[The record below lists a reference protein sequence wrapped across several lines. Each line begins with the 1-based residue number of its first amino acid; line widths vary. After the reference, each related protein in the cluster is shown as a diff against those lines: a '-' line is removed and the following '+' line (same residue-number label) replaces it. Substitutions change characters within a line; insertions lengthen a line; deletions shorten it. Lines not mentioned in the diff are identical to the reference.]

1 MVLEI
6 YQAGILLIIG
16 ALVGISISFV
26 GQTGQGVVLP
36 IILLFT
42 GDAFL
47 AIAIN
52 LLNDLITSSVV
63 SIGYIKKG
71 EFKIRKDILII
82 IVIAIIIS
90 LLGVFILLTT
100 PIGNIYGW
108 FIPLFITILGIIFLY
123 RGFPT
128 KETLTKTAQKLSSRY
143 LKKSI
148 DTEVLEKEQQKYDEE
163 ILTLENDIEELT
175 PTRSRVFYILALIF
189 GIFIGINSG
198 LFGANSGFI
207 IVLALVIIYGY
218 PIKKS
223 VGTALILS
231 IIMCLSTFLI
241 YQIFGIMIKGQF
253 FFNLEISLY
262 LAIGSI
268 VTGITMTIYVQ
279 KLSAK
284 TMGRGVGLVIFI
296 LGIIS
301 LIFYFIS

>member
-1 MVLEI
+1 MSLEI
-6 YQAGILLIIG
+6 YQVILLILIG
-16 ALVGISISFV
+16 ALVGISISFI

-36 IILLFT
+36 IVLLIT

-52 LLNDLITSSVV
+52 LLNDLITSVFV
-63 SIGYIKKG
+63 SIGYIRKR
-71 EFKIRKDILII
+71 EFKIRKDTLII
-82 IVIAIIIS
+82 IIVALSIS
-90 LLGVFILLTT
+90 LLGVFILLIT

-108 FIPLFITILGIIFLY
+108 FIPLFITFLGFIFLY

-128 KETLTKTAQKLSSRY
+128 TEKLKNTAHNLSQKF
-143 LKKSI
+143 LKKSRK
-148 DTEVLEKEQQKYDEE
+148 TEIFDKKEKKVDEE
-163 ILTLENDIEELT
+163 FAIRGEDIQGFI
-175 PTRSRVFYILALIF
+175 PGGSRLFYILALVF
-189 GIFIGINSG
+189 GIVIGLNSG

-218 PIKKS
+218 PIKKG

-231 IIMCLSTFLI
+231 IVMCLGTFII
-241 YQIFGIMIKGQF
+241 YQILGIMIKGQF
-253 FFNLEISLY
+253 FFDLEISLY

-268 VTGITMTIYVQ
+268 ITGIIASVYVQ
-279 KLSAK
+279 RLSAK
-284 TMGRGVGLVIFI
+284 TMGRSVGIVIFM

>member
-1 MVLEI
+1 MSLEI
-6 YQAGILLIIG
+6 HQIITLLLIG
-16 ALVGISISFV
+16 VLVGISISFA

-36 IILLFT
+36 IILLLI

-52 LLNDLITSSVV
+52 LLNDLLTSVFV
-63 SIGYIKKG
+63 SIGYIRKR
-71 EFKIRKDILII
+71 EFKIRKDTFII
-82 IVIAIIIS
+82 IIIALLTS
-90 LLGVFILLTT
+90 LLGVLILLIT

-108 FIPLFITILGIIFLY
+108 FIPLFITILGFIFLY

-128 KETLTKTAQKLSSRY
+128 TETLKKTAHKLSQKF
-143 LKKSI
+143 LKKSNKI
-148 DTEVLEKEQQKYDEE
+148 E
-163 ILTLENDIEELT
+163 ILSGKKIKSDKEFIDRDEVIQGII
-175 PTRSRVFYILALIF
+175 PIGSRLFYILALIF

-198 LFGANSGFI
+198 LFGANSGFL

-218 PIKKS
+218 PIKKG
-223 VGTALILS
+223 VGTALVLS
-231 IIMCLSTFLI
+231 IIICIGTFII
-241 YQIFGIMIKGQF
+241 YQVLGIMIKGQF
-253 FFNLEISLY
+253 FFNLEISVY

-268 VTGITMTIYVQ
+268 ITGIITSLYVQ

-284 TMGRGVGLVIFI
+284 TMGRGVGIVISI

>member
-1 MVLEI
+1 M
-6 YQAGILLIIG
+6 
-16 ALVGISISFV
+16 GISISFV

-36 IILLFT
+36 IVLLLT
-42 GDAFL
+42 EDPFL

-52 LLNDLITSSVV
+52 LLNDLITSVFV
-63 SIGYIKKG
+63 SIGYIRKG
-71 EFKIRKDILII
+71 ELEIRKDTFIII
-82 IVIAIIIS
+82 IVAIFIS
-90 LLGVFILLTT
+90 LLGVFILLIT

-108 FIPLFITILGIIFLY
+108 FIPLFIAILGFIFLY

-128 KETLTKTAQKLSSRY
+128 TETLKKTANKLS
-143 LKKSI
+143 LKFQKKSI
-148 DTEVLEKEQQKYDEE
+148 INEDIKEKEIESDF
-163 ILTLENDIEELT
+163 ISSNDRQNIQGFI
-175 PTRSRVFYILALIF
+175 PFGSRLFYILAFIF

-218 PIKKS
+218 PIKKG

-231 IIMCLSTFLI
+231 IVICLSTFII
-241 YQIFGIMIKGQF
+241 YQVFGILIKGQF
-253 FFNLEISLY
+253 FFNLEISIY

-268 VTGITMTIYVQ
+268 ITGITASLYVQ

-284 TMGRGVGLVIFI
+284 TMGRGVGIVIFA

>member
-1 MVLEI
+1 MSLEF
-6 YQAGILLIIG
+6 YQVITLILIG

-36 IILLFT
+36 IILLLT

-52 LLNDLITSSVV
+52 LLNDLITSAIV
-63 SIGYIKKG
+63 SIGYIRKG
-71 EFKIRKDILII
+71 EFKIRKDTLII
-82 IVIAIIIS
+82 IIVAISIS
-90 LLGVFILLTT
+90 LLGVLILLTT

-128 KETLTKTAQKLSSRY
+128 KETLKRTAYKLS
-143 LKKSI
+143 KKFVKKDNKTETFRENSI
-148 DTEVLEKEQQKYDEE
+148 QPDEIFANRE
-163 ILTLENDIEELT
+163 EDIQGFIPIGSQL
-175 PTRSRVFYILALIF
+175 FYILALIF

-207 IVLALVIIYGY
+207 FVLALVLIYGY
-218 PIKKS
+218 PIKKG

-231 IIMCLSTFLI
+231 IVMCLGTFLI
-241 YQIFGIMIKGQF
+241 YQILGIIIKGQF
-253 FFNLEISLY
+253 FFDLEISIY

-268 VTGITMTIYVQ
+268 VTGIIASMFVQ
-279 KLSAK
+279 RLSAK
-284 TMGRGVGLVIFI
+284 TMGRGVGFVIFI

>member
-1 MVLEI
+1 LSLEI
-6 YQAGILLIIG
+6 YQVILLILIG
-16 ALVGISISFV
+16 ALVGISISFI

-36 IILLFT
+36 IVLLIT

-52 LLNDLITSSVV
+52 LLNDLITSVFV
-63 SIGYIKKG
+63 SIGYIRKR
-71 EFKIRKDILII
+71 EFKIRKDTLII
-82 IVIAIIIS
+82 IIVALSIS
-90 LLGVFILLTT
+90 LLGVFILLIT

-108 FIPLFITILGIIFLY
+108 FIPLFITFLGFIFLY

-128 KETLTKTAQKLSSRY
+128 TEKLKNTAHNLSQKF
-143 LKKSI
+143 LKKSRK
-148 DTEVLEKEQQKYDEE
+148 TEIFDKKEKKVDEE
-163 ILTLENDIEELT
+163 FAIRGEDIQGFI
-175 PTRSRVFYILALIF
+175 PGGSRLFYILALVF
-189 GIFIGINSG
+189 GIVIGLNSG

-218 PIKKS
+218 PIKKG

-231 IIMCLSTFLI
+231 IVMCLGTFII
-241 YQIFGIMIKGQF
+241 YQILGIMIKGQF
-253 FFNLEISLY
+253 FFDLEISLY

-268 VTGITMTIYVQ
+268 ITGIIASLYVQ
-279 KLSAK
+279 RLSAK
-284 TMGRGVGLVIFI
+284 TMGRSVGIVIFM

>member
-1 MVLEI
+1 LSLEI
-6 YQAGILLIIG
+6 YQIIILLGIG

-36 IILLFT
+36 IVLLLT

-52 LLNDLITSSVV
+52 LLNDLLTSVFV
-63 SIGYIKKG
+63 SIGYIRKK
-71 EFKIRKDILII
+71 EFKIRKDTLII
-82 IVIAIIIS
+82 ILLAILIS
-90 LLGVFILLTT
+90 LLGVFILLIT

-108 FIPLFITILGIIFLY
+108 FIPLFVTILGFIFLY

-128 KETLTKTAQKLSSRY
+128 TESLKMTSQKLSQRF
-143 LKKSI
+143 LKKSKKPEI
-148 DTEVLEKEQQKYDEE
+148 FNEKKIKFDKEFKVKGE
-163 ILTLENDIEELT
+163 DIQGFI
-175 PTRSRVFYILALIF
+175 PVGSRLFYILALIF
-189 GIFIGINSG
+189 GSIIGINSG

-218 PIKKS
+218 PIKKG

-231 IIMCLSTFLI
+231 IIMCLSTFII
-241 YQIFGIMIKGQF
+241 YQILGVLIKSQLF
-253 FFNLEISLY
+253 FAFEISLY

-268 VTGITMTIYVQ
+268 VTGIISSLYIQ

-284 TMGRGVGLVIFI
+284 TMGRGVGIVIFM
-296 LGIIS
+296 LGLIS
-301 LIFYFIS
+301 FTFYFFP

>member
-1 MVLEI
+1 MNLDI
-6 YQAGILLIIG
+6 YQIITLILIG

-36 IILLFT
+36 VILLFT
-42 GDAFL
+42 GNGFL

-52 LLNDLITSSVV
+52 LLNDLITSAFV
-63 SIGYIKKG
+63 SIGYLRKK
-71 EFKIRKDILII
+71 EFKIRKDTLII
-82 IVIAIIIS
+82 IIVAMLIS

-100 PIGNIYGW
+100 PLGNIYGW
-108 FIPLFITILGIIFLY
+108 FIPLFIIILGFIFLY

-128 KETLTKTAQKLSSRY
+128 TETLKRIVHNLSQKF
-143 LKKSI
+143 LKKSNN
-148 DTEVLEKEQQKYDEE
+148 TEIFNKKEKEVDEIFSTGGE
-163 ILTLENDIEELT
+163 DIQGFIPSGSRLFYILTL
-175 PTRSRVFYILALIF
+175 VF
-189 GIFIGINSG
+189 GIIIGLNSG

-218 PIKKS
+218 PIKKG

-231 IIMCLSTFLI
+231 IALCLSTFLI
-241 YQIFGIMIKGQF
+241 YQILGITIKGQF
-253 FFNLEISLY
+253 FFDLEISLY

-268 VTGITMTIYVQ
+268 ITGIIASVYVQ

-284 TMGRGVGLVIFI
+284 TMGRAVGIVIFI
-296 LGIIS
+296 LGVIS

>member
-1 MVLEI
+1 MSLEI
-6 YQAGILLIIG
+6 YQIIILLLIG

-36 IILLFT
+36 IVLLLT

-52 LLNDLITSSVV
+52 LLNDLITSVFV
-63 SIGYIKKG
+63 SIGYIRKG
-71 EFKIRKDILII
+71 ELEIRKDTFIII
-82 IVIAIIIS
+82 IVAILIS
-90 LLGVFILLTT
+90 FLGVFILLIT

-108 FIPLFITILGIIFLY
+108 FIPLFIAILGFIFLY

-128 KETLTKTAQKLSSRY
+128 TETLKRTANRLSLKFQK
-143 LKKSI
+143 KITDGDIK
-148 DTEVLEKEQQKYDEE
+148 EKEAKLDSISANDRENSQGF
-163 ILTLENDIEELT
+163 ILFG
-175 PTRSRVFYILALIF
+175 SRLFYILALIF
-189 GIFIGINSG
+189 GIFIGLNSG

-207 IVLALVIIYGY
+207 IVLALVLIYGY
-218 PIKKS
+218 PIKKG

-231 IIMCLSTFLI
+231 IVICLSTFII
-241 YQIFGIMIKGQF
+241 YQFLGILIKGQF
-253 FFNLEISLY
+253 FFNLEISVY

-268 VTGITMTIYVQ
+268 ITGITAALYVQ

-284 TMGRGVGLVIFI
+284 SMGRGVGIVIFT

>member
-1 MVLEI
+1 M
-6 YQAGILLIIG
+6 
-16 ALVGISISFV
+16 GISISFV

-36 IILLFT
+36 IILLLT

-52 LLNDLITSSVV
+52 LLNDLITSVFV
-63 SIGYIKKG
+63 SIGYIRKG
-71 EFKIRKDILII
+71 ELEIRKDTFIII
-82 IVIAIIIS
+82 IVAILIS
-90 LLGVFILLTT
+90 FLGVFILLIT

-108 FIPLFITILGIIFLY
+108 FIPLFIAILGFIFLY

-128 KETLTKTAQKLSSRY
+128 TETLKKTANKLSLKFQKKNTNDQKDAESDSISTNERQKSQGFIPFGSR
-143 LKKSI
+143 L
-148 DTEVLEKEQQKYDEE
+148 
-163 ILTLENDIEELT
+163 
-175 PTRSRVFYILALIF
+175 FYILALIF

-207 IVLALVIIYGY
+207 IVLALVLIYGY
-218 PIKKS
+218 SIKKG

-231 IIMCLSTFLI
+231 IVICLSTFII
-241 YQIFGIMIKGQF
+241 YQILGILIKGQF
-253 FFNLEISLY
+253 FFNLEISVY

-268 VTGITMTIYVQ
+268 ITGITASLYVQ

-284 TMGRGVGLVIFI
+284 TMGRGVGIVIFT

>member
-1 MVLEI
+1 MSLEI
-6 YQAGILLIIG
+6 YQVILLILIG
-16 ALVGISISFV
+16 ALVGISISFI

-36 IILLFT
+36 IVLLIT

-52 LLNDLITSSVV
+52 LLNDLITSVFV
-63 SIGYIKKG
+63 SIGYIRKR
-71 EFKIRKDILII
+71 EFKIRKDTLII
-82 IVIAIIIS
+82 IIVALSIS
-90 LLGVFILLTT
+90 LLGVFILLIT

-108 FIPLFITILGIIFLY
+108 FIPLFITFLGFIFLY

-128 KETLTKTAQKLSSRY
+128 TEKLKNTAHNLSQKF
-143 LKKSI
+143 LKKSRK
-148 DTEVLEKEQQKYDEE
+148 TEIFDKKEKKVDEE
-163 ILTLENDIEELT
+163 FAIRGEDIQGFI
-175 PTRSRVFYILALIF
+175 PGGSRLFYILALVF
-189 GIFIGINSG
+189 GIVIGLNSG

-218 PIKKS
+218 PIKKG

-231 IIMCLSTFLI
+231 IVMCLGTFII
-241 YQIFGIMIKGQF
+241 YQILGIMIKGQF
-253 FFNLEISLY
+253 FFDLEISLY

-268 VTGITMTIYVQ
+268 ITGIIASLYVQ
-279 KLSAK
+279 RLSAK
-284 TMGRGVGLVIFI
+284 TMGRSVGIVIFM

>member
-1 MVLEI
+1 MSLEI
-6 YQAGILLIIG
+6 YQIIILLGIG

-36 IILLFT
+36 IVLLLT

-52 LLNDLITSSVV
+52 LLNDLLTSVFV
-63 SIGYIKKG
+63 SIGYIRKK
-71 EFKIRKDILII
+71 EFKIRKDTLII
-82 IVIAIIIS
+82 ILLAILIS
-90 LLGVFILLTT
+90 LLGVFILLIT

-108 FIPLFITILGIIFLY
+108 FIPLFVTILGFIFLY

-128 KETLTKTAQKLSSRY
+128 TESLKMTSQKLSQRF
-143 LKKSI
+143 LKKSKKPEI
-148 DTEVLEKEQQKYDEE
+148 FNEKKIKFDKEFKVKGE
-163 ILTLENDIEELT
+163 DIQGFI
-175 PTRSRVFYILALIF
+175 PVGSRLFYILALIF
-189 GIFIGINSG
+189 GSIIGINSG

-218 PIKKS
+218 PIKKG

-231 IIMCLSTFLI
+231 IIMCLSTFII
-241 YQIFGIMIKGQF
+241 YQILGVLIKSQLF
-253 FFNLEISLY
+253 FAFEISLY

-268 VTGITMTIYVQ
+268 VTGIISSLYIQ

-284 TMGRGVGLVIFI
+284 TMGRGVGIVIFM
-296 LGIIS
+296 LGLIS
-301 LIFYFIS
+301 FTFYFFP

>member
-1 MVLEI
+1 MSLEI
-6 YQAGILLIIG
+6 YQIVILLLIG

-36 IILLFT
+36 IILLLT

-52 LLNDLITSSVV
+52 LLNDLITSAFV
-63 SIGYIKKG
+63 SIGYIRMG
-71 EFKIRKDILII
+71 ELEIRKDTFIII
-82 IVIAIIIS
+82 IVAILIS
-90 LLGVFILLTT
+90 LLGVFILLIT

-108 FIPLFITILGIIFLY
+108 FIPLFIAILGFIFLY

-128 KETLTKTAQKLSSRY
+128 TETLKKMANKLS
-143 LKKSI
+143 LKFQKKSI
-148 DTEVLEKEQQKYDEE
+148 TNKDIKEKEGKSDLMSSNIREVSQGF
-163 ILTLENDIEELT
+163 I
-175 PTRSRVFYILALIF
+175 PFGSRLFYILAFIF

-218 PIKKS
+218 PIKKG

-231 IIMCLSTFLI
+231 IFMCLGTFII
-241 YQIFGIMIKGQF
+241 YQILGILIKGQL
-253 FFNLEISLY
+253 FFNLEISIY

-268 VTGITMTIYVQ
+268 ITGITASLYVQ

-284 TMGRGVGLVIFI
+284 TMGRGVGIVIFT

>member
-1 MVLEI
+1 LSLEI
-6 YQAGILLIIG
+6 YQVILLILIG
-16 ALVGISISFV
+16 ALVGISISFI

-36 IILLFT
+36 IVLLIT

-52 LLNDLITSSVV
+52 LLNDLITSVFV
-63 SIGYIKKG
+63 SIGYIRKR
-71 EFKIRKDILII
+71 EFKIRKDTLII
-82 IVIAIIIS
+82 IIVALSIS
-90 LLGVFILLTT
+90 LLGVFILLIT

-108 FIPLFITILGIIFLY
+108 FIPLFITILGFIFLY

-128 KETLTKTAQKLSSRY
+128 TEKLKNTENNLSQKF
-143 LKKSI
+143 LKKSSK
-148 DTEVLEKEQQKYDEE
+148 TEIFDKKEKKVDEE
-163 ILTLENDIEELT
+163 FAIRGEDIQGII
-175 PTRSRVFYILALIF
+175 PGGSRLFYILALVF
-189 GIFIGINSG
+189 GIVIGLNSG

-231 IIMCLSTFLI
+231 IVMCLGTFII
-241 YQIFGIMIKGQF
+241 YQILGIMIKGQF
-253 FFNLEISLY
+253 FFDLEISLY

-268 VTGITMTIYVQ
+268 ITGIIASVYVQ
-279 KLSAK
+279 RLSAK
-284 TMGRGVGLVIFI
+284 TMGRSVGIVIFM

>member
-1 MVLEI
+1 MSLEI
-6 YQAGILLIIG
+6 YQVILLILIG
-16 ALVGISISFV
+16 ALVGISISFI

-36 IILLFT
+36 IVLLIT

-52 LLNDLITSSVV
+52 LLNDLITSVFV
-63 SIGYIKKG
+63 SIGYIRKR
-71 EFKIRKDILII
+71 EFKIRKDTLII
-82 IVIAIIIS
+82 IIVALSIS
-90 LLGVFILLTT
+90 LLGVFILLIT

-108 FIPLFITILGIIFLY
+108 FIPLFITFLGFIFLY

-128 KETLTKTAQKLSSRY
+128 TEKLKNTAHNLSQKF
-143 LKKSI
+143 LKKSRK
-148 DTEVLEKEQQKYDEE
+148 TEIFDKKEKKGDEE
-163 ILTLENDIEELT
+163 FAIRGEDIQGFI
-175 PTRSRVFYILALIF
+175 PGGSRLFYILALVF
-189 GIFIGINSG
+189 GIVIGLNSG

-231 IIMCLSTFLI
+231 IVMCLGTFII
-241 YQIFGIMIKGQF
+241 YQILGIMIKGQF
-253 FFNLEISLY
+253 FFDLEISLY

-268 VTGITMTIYVQ
+268 ITGIIASVYVQ
-279 KLSAK
+279 RLSAK
-284 TMGRGVGLVIFI
+284 TMGRSVGIVIFM

>member
-1 MVLEI
+1 LSLNVYEI
-6 YQAGILLIIG
+6 ITLILIG

-36 IILLFT
+36 IVLLLN

-52 LLNDLITSSVV
+52 LLNDFITSAFV
-63 SIGYIKKG
+63 SIGYIRKK
-71 EFKIRKDILII
+71 EFKFRKDTLII
-82 IVIAIIIS
+82 IIVAMLIS
-90 LLGVFILLTT
+90 LLGIFILLIT

-108 FIPLFITILGIIFLY
+108 FIPLFIAILGIFFLY

-128 KETLTKTAQKLSSRY
+128 TETLKRTAHNLSQKF
-143 LKKSI
+143 LKKRSDLEI
-148 DTEVLEKEQQKYDEE
+148 FDKTEKKNDEVFNTGIE
-163 ILTLENDIEELT
+163 DIQGFI
-175 PTRSRVFYILALIF
+175 PSGSRLFYILALIF
-189 GIFIGINSG
+189 GIIIGFNSG

-207 IVLALVIIYGY
+207 IVLALVLIYGY
-218 PIKKS
+218 PIKKG

-231 IIMCLSTFLI
+231 IIMCLGTFLI
-241 YQIFGIMIKGQF
+241 YQILGIVIKGQF
-253 FFNLEISLY
+253 FFDLEISFY

-268 VTGITMTIYVQ
+268 ITGIITSVYVQ
-279 KLSAK
+279 RLSAK
-284 TMGRGVGLVIFI
+284 TMGRGVGIVIFV

>member
-1 MVLEI
+1 MSLESFQI
-6 YQAGILLIIG
+6 IILLLIG

-36 IILLFT
+36 IVLLLT
-42 GDAFL
+42 MDAFL
-47 AIAIN
+47 AIAVN
-52 LLNDLITSSVV
+52 LLNDLITSAVV
-63 SIGYIKKG
+63 SIGYIRKG
-71 EFKIRKDILII
+71 QFKVRKDTLII
-82 IVIAIIIS
+82 IFIAMLIS
-90 LLGVFILLTT
+90 LIGVFILLTT

-128 KETLTKTAQKLSSRY
+128 KESLKKTAYKLSHKY
-143 LKKSI
+143 IKKNPN
-148 DTEVLEKEQQKYDEE
+148 LETYS
-163 ILTLENDIEELT
+163 EELLKFNEEHLT
-175 PTRSRVFYILALIF
+175 TAEDIKGIIPIGSQLFYILTLIF
-189 GIFIGINSG
+189 GIIIGINSG

-218 PIKKS
+218 PIKKG

-231 IIMCLSTFLI
+231 IIMCLGTFII
-241 YQIFGIMIKGQF
+241 YQILGIMIKGQF
-253 FFNLEISLY
+253 FFDLEISIY

-268 VTGITMTIYVQ
+268 ITGIIVSIYVQ

-296 LGIIS
+296 LGMIS

>member
-1 MVLEI
+1 LSLEI
-6 YQAGILLIIG
+6 YQIIILLLIG

-36 IILLFT
+36 IVLLLT

-52 LLNDLITSSVV
+52 LLNDLITSVFV
-63 SIGYIKKG
+63 SIGYIRKG
-71 EFKIRKDILII
+71 ALEIRKDTFIII
-82 IVIAIIIS
+82 IVAILIS
-90 LLGVFILLTT
+90 LLGVFILLIT

-108 FIPLFITILGIIFLY
+108 FIPLFIAILGFIFLY

-128 KETLTKTAQKLSSRY
+128 TETLKKTANKLRLKFQKKNITNGDKKEKDSKFDSISKKDRENSQGFIPFGSR
-143 LKKSI
+143 L
-148 DTEVLEKEQQKYDEE
+148 
-163 ILTLENDIEELT
+163 
-175 PTRSRVFYILALIF
+175 FYILALIF
-189 GIFIGINSG
+189 GVFIGLNSG

-207 IVLALVIIYGY
+207 IVLALVLIYGY
-218 PIKKS
+218 PIKKG

-231 IIMCLSTFLI
+231 IVICLSTIII
-241 YQIFGIMIKGQF
+241 YQILGILIKGQF
-253 FFNLEISLY
+253 FFNLEISVY

-268 VTGITMTIYVQ
+268 ITGITVSLYVQ

-284 TMGRGVGLVIFI
+284 TMGRGVGIVIFT

>member
-1 MVLEI
+1 MSLEI
-6 YQAGILLIIG
+6 YQIIILLLIG

-36 IILLFT
+36 IVLLLT

-52 LLNDLITSSVV
+52 LLNDLVTSVFV
-63 SIGYIKKG
+63 SIGYIRKG
-71 EFKIRKDILII
+71 ELEIRKDTFIII
-82 IVIAIIIS
+82 IVAILIS
-90 LLGVFILLTT
+90 LIGVFILLIT

-108 FIPLFITILGIIFLY
+108 FIPLFIAILGFIFLY

-128 KETLTKTAQKLSSRY
+128 TENLKKTANKLSLRFQN
-143 LKKSI
+143 KIK
-148 DTEVLEKEQQKYDEE
+148 EKEAESNLLSSNEK
-163 ILTLENDIEELT
+163 ENIQGFI
-175 PTRSRVFYILALIF
+175 PFGSRLFYILAIIF

-207 IVLALVIIYGY
+207 IVLALVLIYGY
-218 PIKKS
+218 PIKKG

-231 IIMCLSTFLI
+231 IIICLSTFVI
-241 YQIFGIMIKGQF
+241 YQFLGILIKGQF
-253 FFNLEISLY
+253 FFNLEISFY

-268 VTGITMTIYVQ
+268 ITGITAALYVQ

-284 TMGRGVGLVIFI
+284 TMGRAVGIVIFT

>member
-1 MVLEI
+1 MSLEI
-6 YQAGILLIIG
+6 YQIITLLLIG

-36 IILLFT
+36 IVLLLT

-52 LLNDLITSSVV
+52 LLNDLITSVFV
-63 SIGYIKKG
+63 SIGYIRKK
-71 EFKIRKDILII
+71 EFKIRKDTLII
-82 IVIAIIIS
+82 IGVAMLIS
-90 LLGVFILLTT
+90 LLGVFILLIT

-108 FIPLFITILGIIFLY
+108 FIPLFITILGFIFLY

-128 KETLTKTAQKLSSRY
+128 TETLKRTAYKLSQKF
-143 LKKSI
+143 LKKTGNTKI
-148 DTEVLEKEQQKYDEE
+148 LDKEEKINYEKFDNEVGDFQGF
-163 ILTLENDIEELT
+163 I
-175 PTRSRVFYILALIF
+175 PSGSRLYYILALVF
-189 GIFIGINSG
+189 GVIIGLNSG

-218 PIKKS
+218 PIKKG
-223 VGTALILS
+223 VGTALVLS
-231 IIMCLSTFLI
+231 VVMSFGTFLI
-241 YQIFGIMIKGQF
+241 YQFLGITIKRQF
-253 FFNLEISLY
+253 YFDLEISLY

-268 VTGITMTIYVQ
+268 ITGIIASVYVQ
-279 KLSAK
+279 RLSAK
-284 TMGRGVGLVIFI
+284 TMGRGVGIVISM